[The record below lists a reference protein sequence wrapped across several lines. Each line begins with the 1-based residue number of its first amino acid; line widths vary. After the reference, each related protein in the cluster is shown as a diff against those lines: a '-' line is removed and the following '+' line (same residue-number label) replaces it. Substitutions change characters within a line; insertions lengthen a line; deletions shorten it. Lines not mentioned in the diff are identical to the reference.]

1 MEERILLANC
11 GVINP
16 EDIESYRKAGG
27 YKALG
32 KVLSAKTPEDV
43 IAEIETSGLRGRGG
57 AAFPTGLKWKFTR
70 HAGSAR
76 QAKRDEKYIVCN
88 ADEGE
93 PGTFKDRMLLENDPH
108 LVLEGM
114 IIAGLAI
121 GAQNG
126 YFFIRGEYVLSI
138 SRMEKAIEQAKQKG
152 LLGENI
158 LDSGF
163 SFNAHVRAGAG
174 AYICGEETAL
184 FAAIEG
190 KRGIPRLKPPF
201 PPTAG
206 LWQKPTTIN
215 NVETLANVPLIINR
229 GAEWYAGLGTES
241 SKGIKI
247 FGISGAVKSPGLYE
261 APFGVT
267 LRHLI
272 YEKAGGM
279 KEDKPLKAI
288 LCGGAASGFLS
299 SEHIDIPVDYQT
311 LLPLG
316 SGVGSGAIMVFA
328 EGVDIVDIVRKN
340 AGFFLH
346 ESCGGCIPCRIGSK
360 QIYDILSR
368 LVKGQGAEGDID
380 LLVDLAETMKVS
392 SRCGL
397 GMAAPTPVL
406 TAIRY
411 FRQDFMAKA
420 RH

>member
-11 GVINP
+11 GVIDP
-16 EDIESYRKAGG
+16 EDIESYQKAGG
-27 YKALG
+27 YNALK
-32 KVLSAKTPEDV
+32 KVLSAKTPEGV

-70 HAGSAR
+70 
-76 QAKRDEKYIVCN
+76 QAKGDEKYIVCN

-93 PGTFKDRMLLENDPH
+93 PGTFKDRMLLEADPH
-108 LVLEGM
+108 HVLEGL
-114 IIAGLAI
+114 IIAGFAT
-121 GAQNG
+121 GAKNG
-126 YFFIRGEYVLSI
+126 YIFIRGEYGLSI
-138 SRMEKAIEQAKQKG
+138 SRVEKAIKQAREKG
-152 LLGENI
+152 FLGEDI
-158 LDSGF
+158 LGSGF
-163 SFNAHVRAGAG
+163 SFNAHLRVGAG

-206 LWQKPTTIN
+206 LWQKPTAIN
-215 NVETLANVPLIINR
+215 NVETLANIPLIIDR

-247 FGISGAVKSPGLYE
+247 FCLSGAVKSPGLYE

-299 SEHIDIPVDYQT
+299 SEHLDTPLDYQS
-311 LLPLG
+311 LPPLG
-316 SGVGSGAIMVFA
+316 SGVGSGAIAVFA
-328 EGVDIVDIVRKN
+328 EGADIVDLVRQN

-346 ESCGGCIPCRIGSK
+346 ESCGACIPCRIGSK

-368 LVKGQGAEGDID
+368 LMKGEGREADID

-397 GMAAPTPVL
+397 GMASPTPLL

-411 FRQDFMAKA
+411 FRADFLAKVN
-420 RH
+420 